1 MNPTSTI
8 SALKWNIA
16 DQSINQ
22 AIGFVVNLWLLRLLE
37 PETFGLYAIPF
48 VLFTLLRTLQ
58 DMGTTHIFFTSKA
71 TDYTLARIVF
81 GFVLAC
87 SAIFVIPAWYWGK
100 DFILF
105 FGGSERAMDIL
116 YALLI
121 CFLMSGF
128 GMTQESMLRKNMQF
142 KTLFYI
148 NTTATA
154 ISSIVGLYL
163 AFKGHDLASLIYKAL
178 IFTAIG
184 NVGFYIFTREVR
196 RPSFHFLQL
205 KSHLGFT
212 LPMVVDQFS
221 SFLSRNADSLFVG
234 RYLGLE
240 ALGIYDRAYKFLT
253 LPMQQVGG
261 TVAKVLLPSLSNK
274 SDNDLKNELMLKSI
288 GMSTMVIAPMMFG
301 MAVLATEFTEIIMT
315 EKWLGMVPLLIV
327 FSLLACFQS
336 VSILMANL
344 FIVKGQSKTMMI
356 FGLITKGLYLLIFY
370 YTTAVLGNLNA
381 LVYLYASASVVST
394 FVFWYLS
401 GKSSGLK
408 LKAVVTVF
416 LEVMFPAALMAILI
430 YLLKTTVLPV
440 SSLWSLLALTALGA
454 AFYFGYLRMFAQ
466 PYLYELGRI
475 IKTRAKAGENRI

>member
-1 MNPTSTI
+1 
-8 SALKWNIA
+8 
-16 DQSINQ
+16 
-22 AIGFVVNLWLLRLLE
+22 
-37 PETFGLYAIPF
+37 
-48 VLFTLLRTLQ
+48 
-58 DMGTTHIFFTSKA
+58 
-71 TDYTLARIVF
+71 
-81 GFVLAC
+81 
-87 SAIFVIPAWYWGK
+87 
-100 DFILF
+100 
-105 FGGSERAMDIL
+105 
-116 YALLI
+116 
-121 CFLMSGF
+121 
-128 GMTQESMLRKNMQF
+128 
-142 KTLFYI
+142 
-148 NTTATA
+148 
-154 ISSIVGLYL
+154 
-163 AFKGHDLASLIYKAL
+163 
-178 IFTAIG
+178 
-184 NVGFYIFTREVR
+184 
-196 RPSFHFLQL
+196 
-205 KSHLGFT
+205 
-212 LPMVVDQFS
+212 
-221 SFLSRNADSLFVG
+221 
-234 RYLGLE
+234 
-240 ALGIYDRAYKFLT
+240 
-253 LPMQQVGG
+253 
-261 TVAKVLLPSLSNK
+261 
-274 SDNDLKNELMLKSI
+274 
-288 GMSTMVIAPMMFG
+288 MFG

-344 FIVKGQSKTMMI
+344 FIVKGPSKTMMI